1 MLKLPPIVLICCFVA
16 CSGCLTT
23 GPDRLAILEQHIV
36 AAEKKITALETTVNN
51 EFETGV
57 AKKEDQETLQ
67 SRLAEARVRIDELNE
82 QIQQLNGKIE
92 ELNYLIE
99 ERNSYQDSKREK
111 TEEMLAVNEHRIAK
125 LEEYLNFETNREQ
138 KTPEASNT
146 ENQIKPSEEAS
157 QEALY
162 HQAKDAFDQ
171 GNLEAA
177 RVQFQKFLERYPK
190 SNNADNAQFWIAEV
204 YYREKWYEKSVLEYQ
219 KVIENY
225 PNGNKLQAALL
236 KQGFAFINMGDKAN
250 ARIILN
256 ELVKKYPDAP
266 EADAAKARLKGLE

>member
-1 MLKLPPIVLICCFVA
+1 MPPLLLICCLVVFP
-16 CSGCLTT
+16 GCITT

-36 AAEKKITALETTVNN
+36 AAEKKIAGLENTVQNDLK
-51 EFETGV
+51 TGV
-57 AKKEDQETLQ
+57 AKQQDQEALQ
-67 SRLAEARVRIDELNE
+67 SSFAEARVRIDELNE
-82 QIQQLNGKIE
+82 KIQSLNGKIE

-99 ERNSYQDSKREK
+99 EKNAYQDSKREK
-111 TEEMLAVNEHRIAK
+111 TEEMLAVNENRIAK
-125 LEEYLNFETNREQ
+125 LEEYLNLEINL
-138 KTPEASNT
+138 AN
-146 ENQIKPSEEAS
+146 KPSNSSNPQNKTNPPEEAS

-162 HQAKDAFDQ
+162 HQAKETFDQ

-190 SNNADNAQFWIAEV
+190 SNNADNAQFWIAEI

-219 KVIENY
+219 KVIEKY
-225 PNGNKLQAALL
+225 PKGNKVQAALL
-236 KQGFAFINMGDKAN
+236 KQGFAFINMDDKAN

-266 EADAAKARLKGLE
+266 EADAAKARLKGL